1 MTLKKLPLWISGTN
15 IAELVLIKKGKEK
28 KNGSN
33 KLLPMDDIQ
42 GCKNNCPYC
51 EVPNTTNDLK
61 GDHLLAVLKTLNY
74 LMGSKDWRLSAG
86 NHLTIP
92 TLIKLLLPGTSQV

>member
-28 KNGSN
+28 KMVPINYCQW
-33 KLLPMDDIQ
+33 MIYR

-51 EVPNTTNDLK
+51 EVPNTTNDLR
-61 GDHLLAVLKTLNY
+61 GPFVGGFQTFNY